1 MAPET
6 PGLKAR
12 LVRAAQKAGIKASA
26 PATRVAAQRPAG
38 GGNPILTWISP
49 ASGEFLG
56 AYYPPRQTLAA
67 CAIRGHNNDVVLL
80 DPSAGRAPSRGAAV
94 KQFFV
99 ELQRRKVYR
108 VAVGYIVVAWVLV
121 QVATQVFPFFEVP
134 NWTIRW
140 VILTLVLGFPIAVV
154 LAWAYDIT
162 PSGIKRTEDAP
173 SDAPETAHPVT
184 AVPEES
190 IAVLPFENLSD
201 DRENTFF
208 ADGVHDDILSSLA
221 RIADLKVI
229 SRTSVQQYRT
239 GARNLREIGE
249 ALGVAHVLEGTVRR
263 AGNRVRVNAQLINAR
278 TDTHIWAETFD
289 RELTDLFAIQSE
301 LAGQI
306 VRALRANLSPEEM
319 ADLQLS
325 PTTNLE
331 AYDLYIRARD
341 LFRWSGIG
349 DPHENGEKALPLLKR
364 ALALDPQFA
373 LAHYLTSRIHG
384 ELYWFGYDKSPTR
397 LAQSKAAAE
406 TALRLRPE
414 MGEGHLALA
423 FYHYYSA
430 RDYET
435 AIRELTHAQRA
446 LPNES
451 DVASALGMIERRRGR
466 WEESVMHLE
475 RARQLDPR
483 NISALWNLSETLTFL
498 RRYAEADRVLAE
510 AMAIAPAA
518 HMIPI
523 ARAELALREQGD
535 TAPLREALRRVP
547 EEFDPGGAV
556 TTIAVRLALMERDY
570 EEAERQLGTC
580 SECRYNDVGLC
591 GLVGALDDYTVP
603 REWYVG
609 LIAHGAG
616 KEADA
621 QRAFAAAREVMAA
634 EAQAAASPNDAK
646 ILIMQALIEAML
658 GEREAAVAFGQR
670 AVRLLPIAA
679 DALDGPLIATNF
691 AAVRALVGQRDEA
704 LVDLAGLVRQIG
716 GPTPGMLRVEPQW
729 DSLRDDSRFQAML

>member
-1 MAPET
+1 MALSDPN
-6 PGLKAR
+6 AN
-12 LVRAAQKAGIKASA
+12 RA
-26 PATRVAAQRPAG
+26 V
-38 GGNPILTWISP
+38 
-49 ASGEFLG
+49 
-56 AYYPPRQTLAA
+56 
-67 CAIRGHNNDVVLL
+67 
-80 DPSAGRAPSRGAAV
+80 SRGAAL
-94 KQFFV
+94 KRFFV
-99 ELQRRKVYR
+99 ELKRRKVYR
-108 VAVGYIVVAWVLV
+108 VAVAYVVVAWVLV
-121 QVATQVFPFFEVP
+121 QVATQVFPFFDIP
-134 NWTIRW
+134 NWTTRL
-140 VILTLVLGFPIAVV
+140 VILALVLGFPIAAI

-162 PSGIKRTEDAP
+162 PSGIKRTEDAVP
-173 SDAPETAHPVT
+173 ASAIPEKSV
-184 AVPEES
+184 
-190 IAVLPFENLSD
+190 AVLPFENLSD

-221 RIADLKVI
+221 RVADLKVI

-239 GARNLREIGE
+239 GTRNLREIGQ
-249 ALGVAHVLEGTVRR
+249 ALGVAHILEGTVRR

-278 TDTHIWAETFD
+278 TDTHIWGETFD
-289 RELTDLFAIQSE
+289 RELTDLFAIQTE
-301 LAGQI
+301 LAERI
-306 VRALRANLSPEEM
+306 VRALQANLSPTEM
-319 ADLQLS
+319 AGLQEQ
-325 PTTNLE
+325 PTKSVE
-331 AYDLYIRARD
+331 AYDLYVRARD

-349 DPHENGEKALPLLKR
+349 DPHENGEKALPLLEQ

-384 ELYWFGYDKSPTR
+384 ELFWFGYDKSPAR

-430 RDYET
+430 RDYESS
-435 AIRELTHAQRA
+435 IRELTLAQRA

-510 AMAIAPAA
+510 AGAISPEA

-523 ARAELALREQGD
+523 ARAELALRERGD
-535 TAPLREALRRVP
+535 TAPLRKALRRVP

-570 EEAERQLGTC
+570 DEAERQLGTC

-609 LIAHGAG
+609 LIAHGRG

-621 QRAFAAAREVMAA
+621 RQAFAAAREMVLA
-634 EAQAAASPNDAK
+634 EATVSPNDPK
-646 ILIMQALIEAML
+646 LLIMRALIEAML
-658 GEREAAVAFGQR
+658 GRTEEAIALGER
-670 AVRLLPIAA
+670 AVQLLPIAA
-679 DALDGPLIATNF
+679 DALDGPLLATNL
-691 AAVRALVGQRDEA
+691 AAIRAQLGQRDEA
-704 LVDLAGLVRQIG
+704 LAALAELVRQTG
-716 GPTPGMLRVEPQW
+716 GPTPGTLRIEPQW
-729 DSLRDDSRFQAML
+729 DSLREDPRFQKLLL